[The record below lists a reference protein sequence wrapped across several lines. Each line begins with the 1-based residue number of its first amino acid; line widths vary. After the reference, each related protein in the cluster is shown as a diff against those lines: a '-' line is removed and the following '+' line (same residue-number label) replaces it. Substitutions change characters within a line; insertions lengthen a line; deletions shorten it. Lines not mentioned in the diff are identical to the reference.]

1 MALSSTSER
10 PLADDNLRPRLP
22 QMSSDAPPFQGP
34 QAEVG
39 ENRPPEHSQHHN
51 SFHQQNFN
59 QSSYQHQAPQNQN
72 SQSQFPPAQDESKGA
87 NNASTASLGK
97 TQTVFIHKLYDM
109 LEDSS
114 LSHLIWWS
122 PTNDS
127 FCLYPGEE
135 FSNVLAQYFK
145 HTNIASFI
153 RQLNMYGFHKVNDSF
168 HSDEKNAQGN
178 NSSSGSGQTRWE
190 FRHAANQFRKGDTQS
205 LRLIKRKSSKVMS
218 TPKEIVSLKS
228 LPPTSNPSTAAVA
241 APNSSTQ
248 SKANLDSES
257 SESPESASKQQYHRS
272 LYQQSWKQQSAPK
285 PQTPS
290 SPNGPPVAGQ
300 PPSSNTVLYQSYPG
314 VHPYPGFPHLTM
326 PVPVSPSSP
335 AYPEHPIPTPTSY
348 PSNQTAL
355 AVDQSINL
363 KLIELST
370 SIASLRAS
378 YSDLQR
384 KYDSLKAEQHQH
396 NKDMVTL
403 IELLENQEE
412 PALHDIVNRSSS
424 KTPVTSSS
432 TPGPE
437 APIPSISRTSTLG
450 ELQTFKKHLLQRIS
464 EVSEDHMSEEVKS
477 TRSSYAQAHT
487 QGNPQGPEASSQG
500 APNAKFVPQHYPL
513 NPNYLLNNN
522 NSINESGFRHYRLSK
537 EDGSSSTTNSR
548 HFSVLMDP
556 LQTKAIKSGDES
568 RPSISA
574 SSKDTRSM
582 PIVQQYQPKVTHSA
596 APSLYQPFIRGDGAH
611 QHRTASLPI
620 LDKVMPQAFTSQQ
633 RHSTTSSLPGTE
645 ERRPISPG
653 HIVQPNKTYTS
664 NPLGSSGHG
673 QSPQA
678 HSPAP
683 TSQSPQPPSQL
694 GEGKKVLP
702 SVKELDQ
709 SIKRSASSRLSDLL
723 SDDEHLTKKP
733 KSEMQ

>member
-1 MALSSTSER
+1 
-10 PLADDNLRPRLP
+10 
-22 QMSSDAPPFQGP
+22 MSSDAPPFQGP

-59 QSSYQHQAPQNQN
+59 QLSYQHQAPQNQN

-218 TPKEIVSLKS
+218 TPKEIVSLKL

-248 SKANLDSES
+248 LKANLDSES

-272 LYQQSWKQQSAPK
+272 LYQQLWKQQLAPK

-300 PPSSNTVLYQSYPG
+300 PPLSNTVLYQSYPG

-348 PSNQTAL
+348 VSQQQLRQPLNQTAL

-378 YSDLQR
+378 YLDLQR
-384 KYDSLKAEQHQH
+384 KYDLLKSEQHQH

-412 PALHDIVNRSSS
+412 PALHDIVNRLSS

-437 APIPSISRTSTLG
+437 APIPSISRTLTLG

-464 EVSEDHMSEEVKS
+464 
-477 TRSSYAQAHT
+477 R
-487 QGNPQGPEASSQG
+487 
-500 APNAKFVPQHYPL
+500 
-513 NPNYLLNNN
+513 
-522 NSINESGFRHYRLSK
+522 
-537 EDGSSSTTNSR
+537 
-548 HFSVLMDP
+548 
-556 LQTKAIKSGDES
+556 
-568 RPSISA
+568 
-574 SSKDTRSM
+574 
-582 PIVQQYQPKVTHSA
+582 
-596 APSLYQPFIRGDGAH
+596 
-611 QHRTASLPI
+611 
-620 LDKVMPQAFTSQQ
+620 
-633 RHSTTSSLPGTE
+633 
-645 ERRPISPG
+645 
-653 HIVQPNKTYTS
+653 
-664 NPLGSSGHG
+664 
-673 QSPQA
+673 
-678 HSPAP
+678 
-683 TSQSPQPPSQL
+683 
-694 GEGKKVLP
+694 
-702 SVKELDQ
+702 
-709 SIKRSASSRLSDLL
+709 
-723 SDDEHLTKKP
+723 
-733 KSEMQ
+733 

>member
-335 AYPEHPIPTPTSY
+335 AYPEHPIPTPTS
-348 PSNQTAL
+348 
-355 AVDQSINL
+355 
-363 KLIELST
+363 
-370 SIASLRAS
+370 
-378 YSDLQR
+378 
-384 KYDSLKAEQHQH
+384 
-396 NKDMVTL
+396 
-403 IELLENQEE
+403 
-412 PALHDIVNRSSS
+412 
-424 KTPVTSSS
+424 
-432 TPGPE
+432 
-437 APIPSISRTSTLG
+437 TSTLG

-500 APNAKFVPQHYPL
+500 ASNAKFVPQHYPL

>member
-326 PVPVSPSSP
+326 PVP
-335 AYPEHPIPTPTSY
+335 
-348 PSNQTAL
+348 
-355 AVDQSINL
+355 SINL

-384 KYDSLKAEQHQH
+384 KYDSLKSEQHQH

-500 APNAKFVPQHYPL
+500 ASNAKFVPQHYPL